1 MAVTSTHF
9 AKCRRTLLELNSYE
23 PYPSSKRERKFYV
36 LHKTWNQVFSRRSR
50 EITAAKCTRKCNARA
65 KLLFCLSRPFFSW
78 FGLPSTCVRRVKTV
92 IENASS
98 QKRSPVEISGN
109 AVLLYSCGW
118 MKHENTSS
126 FENDNVTMLV
136 TSKCACSHHRWYSFQ
151 SLGTLRSD
159 DGDGS
164 ENVAEEVNSRSFNLH
179 RDYSKSLTL
188 SNVFEAS

>member
-36 LHKTWNQVFSRRSR
+36 LHKTWNQVISRRSR

-98 QKRSPVEISGN
+98 QKRSPVEISEK

-118 MKHENTSS
+118 IKHENTSS
-126 FENDNVTMLV
+126 LENDNVTMLF

-151 SLGTLRSD
+151 SLGTLRASLHGV
-159 DGDGS
+159 GDHGL
-164 ENVAEEVNSRSFNLH
+164 VGLVSFVFTPWGTQSKRNLP
-179 RDYSKSLTL
+179 
-188 SNVFEAS
+188 N

>member
-36 LHKTWNQVFSRRSR
+36 LHTTWNQVFSRRSR

-98 QKRSPVEISGN
+98 QKRSPVEISEN
-109 AVLLYSCGW
+109 AVLLYTRVDGW
-118 MKHENTSS
+118 SMKTRVLLKTITSRCWLPVS
-126 FENDNVTMLV
+126 AHAHITD
-136 TSKCACSHHRWYSFQ
+136 
-151 SLGTLRSD
+151 GT
-159 DGDGS
+159 
-164 ENVAEEVNSRSFNLH
+164 
-179 RDYSKSLTL
+179 
-188 SNVFEAS
+188 VFSP

>member
-9 AKCRRTLLELNSYE
+9 AKCRRTLLEWNSYE
-23 PYPSSKRERKFYV
+23 PYSSSKRERKFYV

-98 QKRSPVEISGN
+98 QN
-109 AVLLYSCGW
+109 APQWRFLKTPFCSTRVDGWSMKTRVLL
-118 MKHENTSS
+118 KTITSRCWLPVS
-126 FENDNVTMLV
+126 AHAPITD
-136 TSKCACSHHRWYSFQ
+136 
-151 SLGTLRSD
+151 GT
-159 DGDGS
+159 
-164 ENVAEEVNSRSFNLH
+164 
-179 RDYSKSLTL
+179 
-188 SNVFEAS
+188 VFSP

>member
-1 MAVTSTHF
+1 MHVQSSCF
-9 AKCRRTLLELNSYE
+9 AC
-23 PYPSSKRERKFYV
+23 PV
-36 LHKTWNQVFSRRSR
+36 L
-50 EITAAKCTRKCNARA
+50 
-65 KLLFCLSRPFFSW
+65 FFPG

-98 QKRSPVEISGN
+98 QKRSPVEISEN

-188 SNVFEAS
+188 SNVFEASQSWIPKNHIQVQKERGNLVVACVLPLHIVKLGIFMS